1 MSFYL
6 PKSFPFVKR
15 QRPLFCPDKLYP
27 KCVLY
32 NSQILDE
39 LRFTSF
45 YGVTKY
51 IVKFLEFIKTTN
63 KVKTRQ

>member
-6 PKSFPFVKR
+6 PKIFPFLKR

-27 KCVLY
+27 KRVLY

-39 LRFTSF
+39 LRFTSS

-51 IVKFLEFIKTTN
+51 IVKFLELIKATN
-63 KVKTRQ
+63 KVKIRQ